1 MGIIE
6 WLNANAGAII
16 GIATVVLAGITGYYA
31 YLTRR
36 LLKANDTPVYEI
48 AKAIKKIQEDSHHVT
63 AGSVGNNQQLSH
75 KEFKAALEE
84 WDALVKKFAK
94 PDTEPLSDYAT
105 SRESIYENHPK
116 L

>member
-1 MGIIE
+1 MGIIN

-36 LLKANDTPVYEI
+36 LLKANDTSIYEI
-48 AKAIKKIQEDSHHVT
+48 AKTIRKVQDESHHIT
-63 AGSVGNNQQLSH
+63 TGSVGNNQQLSH

-84 WDALVKKFAK
+84 WNALVKKFAK
-94 PDTEPLSDYAT
+94 SDTEPLSDYAT

>member
-1 MGIIE
+1 MTITVYTYPNNKCRLLEIPD
-6 WLNANAGAII
+6 NAGKPL
-16 GIATVVLAGITGYYA
+16 V
-31 YLTRR
+31 
-36 LLKANDTPVYEI
+36 E
-48 AKAIKKIQEDSHHVT
+48 
-63 AGSVGNNQQLSH
+63 NNPQLSH

>member
-6 WLNANAGAII
+6 WLNTYNGVII
-16 GIATVVLAGITGYYA
+16 GIATVVLVGITGYYA

-48 AKAIKKIQEDSHHVT
+48 AKAIKKVREDSHHIT
-63 AGSVGNNQQLSH
+63 TGSVGNNQQLSH
-75 KEFKAALEE
+75 EEFKAALEE
-84 WDALVKKFAK
+84 LDALLKEFAK
-94 PDTEPLSDYAT
+94 PNAQPLSDYAM